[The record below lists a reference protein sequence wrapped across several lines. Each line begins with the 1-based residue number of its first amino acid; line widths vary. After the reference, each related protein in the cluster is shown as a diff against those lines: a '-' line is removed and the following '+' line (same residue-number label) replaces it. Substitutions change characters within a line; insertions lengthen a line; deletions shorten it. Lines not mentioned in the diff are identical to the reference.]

1 MRNNLL
7 TGAAAI
13 FFSICIFTACNNEA
27 SQKEPV
33 AVMDTANNPKDSM
46 MVQPEAPKDIVDIIV
61 RSEDHTTLAAAMK
74 AAALIDTLK
83 NAGPFTLFAPTN
95 KAFNTLPAGKVDGL
109 LTPEGNARLIKIL
122 TYHVVPGNIIAADLK
137 NGQQLTTLE
146 GQVLKVSI
154 KAGKVKINGAN
165 ITTADLAGKNGVV
178 HVIDAVL
185 MPKK

>member
-1 MRNNLL
+1 
-7 TGAAAI
+7 
-13 FFSICIFTACNNEA
+13 
-27 SQKEPV
+27 
-33 AVMDTANNPKDSM
+33 MDTANNPKDSM